1 MRKDGKGK
9 VFLIGAGP
17 GDPGLITVKG
27 KRHLEM
33 CDAVIYD
40 NLLASELVISIPY
53 QTEKYHVG
61 KKAGVHPV
69 PQDEINKLM
78 LKLAREGKCVAR
90 LKGSDPLI
98 FGRGGEEA
106 RFLKENDIPFE
117 IITGVTSGIAGPAY
131 AGIPCTD
138 RVLASSVVFV
148 TGHKASD
155 KYKSSVAWEWLA
167 KAKNCTV
174 VIYMGVGEIANIVE
188 KLIDNGMDPETPA
201 AIVERGTYP
210 SQRNV
215 ITTLCLL
222 PKKVASE
229 NVKPP
234 ALFVIGEVCT
244 LQPWLEWFVDKPLL
258 GVRVMVTRPADQSM
272 ELYAELRELG
282 AEPMPYPTIATEAW
296 HDEEGWEALRNS
308 PDKNSW
314 LIFTSENGVRYF
326 FQQFANR
333 LGDVRY
339 LSRFKIAAIGSAT
352 SRSLA
357 EHNLEPDF
365 IPSKATSEVLTAEM
379 KKLTDVKEATVIRV
393 RGNLAGDTIEKG
405 LPEVG
410 VKVIP
415 LTTYRTFHPDWPDG
429 LKEKLFETP
438 PHAILFT
445 SASTVKGMNHNLSD
459 DEIKQITSGAK
470 IFSLGP
476 MVSDT
481 LSKNGFAITAKAE
494 KHDLEG
500 LIATLLEHYQKNQ
513 SK

>member
-1 MRKDGKGK
+1 MRKNGKGM

-40 NLLASELVISIPY
+40 NLLAPELVVAIPY
-53 QTEKYHVG
+53 KTEKYYVG

-69 PQDEINKLM
+69 PQEEINKLM

-106 RFLKENDIPFE
+106 RFLKEHDIPFE
-117 IITGVTSGIAGPAY
+117 IITGVTSGIAGPTY

-138 RVLASSVVFV
+138 RELASSVVFV

-167 KAKNCTV
+167 EAKNCTV

-188 KLIDNGMDPETPA
+188 KLIENGMDPETPA
-201 AIVERGTYP
+201 AIIERGTFP

-215 ITTLCLL
+215 MTTLRLL
-222 PKKVASE
+222 PNKTASE
-229 NVKPP
+229 NIKPP
-234 ALFVIGEVCT
+234 ALFVIGQVCT

-258 GVRVMVTRPADQSM
+258 GIRVMVTRPVDQSM
-272 ELYAELRELG
+272 ELYADLRELG
-282 AEPMPYPTIATEAW
+282 AEPMPYPTIATEAY
-296 HDEEGWEALRNS
+296 HDDAGWDGLRGS
-308 PDKNSW
+308 SDKNSW
-314 LIFTSENGVRYF
+314 LIFTSENGVRF
-326 FQQFANR
+326 FFEQFGHR
-333 LGDVRY
+333 FGDVRY

-352 SRSLA
+352 SRSLT
-357 EHNLEPDF
+357 EHYLEPDF
-365 IPSKATSEVLTAEM
+365 VPSKATSEVLAAEM
-379 KKLTDVKEATVIRV
+379 KKLKTVQGATVIRV
-393 RGNLAGDTIEKG
+393 RGNLAGDAIEKE
-405 LPEVG
+405 LPEAG
-410 VKVIP
+410 AKVIP

-429 LKEKLFETP
+429 LKDKLFETP

-445 SASTVKGMNHNLSD
+445 SASTVKGLSHNLTE
-459 DEIKQITSGAK
+459 DEIKRIKSEAK

-476 MVSDT
+476 MVSDA
-481 LSKNGFAITAKAE
+481 LVEHGFEITAKAE
-494 KHDLEG
+494 KHDLDG
-500 LIATLLEHYQKNQ
+500 LISTLLEYYRNK
-513 SK
+513 